1 MDIIIIILIA
11 LIALLVLLWLGL
23 KVKPRPFAPYPAQTL
38 EFEMLQLP
46 DGLPAPVERFYRLVY
61 GNQIPII
68 KSAVISGRAKL
79 RFFGLTFQGRFRF
92 IHNAGQDYRHYI
104 EVTLFGF
111 PVMKVNEYF
120 LDGNGRMELPFGVI
134 EDEPNIN
141 QAANQGLWAES
152 FWLPS
157 ILILDPRIRWKSV
170 DDDSAILIVPFGEDT
185 EQFVCRFD
193 PQSGMPQFL
202 ETMRYRDAA
211 DEQKT
216 LWINEVLEWQEIDGL
231 LSLAVGAVTWFDQGK
246 PWAVFSAEEIVYNV
260 DVNETIRARG
270 VQ

>member
-23 KVKPRPFAPYPAQTL
+23 KVKPRPFAPYPIRTPEL
-38 EFEMLQLP
+38 EMLQLP
-46 DGLPAPVERFYRLVY
+46 DDLPAPVESFYRLVY
-61 GNQIPII
+61 GNQVPII

-79 RFFGLTFQGRFRF
+79 RFFSLTFQGRFRF
-92 IHNAGQDYRHYI
+92 IHNAGQDYHHYI
-104 EVTLFGF
+104 EATLIGF

-120 LDGNGRMELPFGVI
+120 LDGNGRIELPFGVI
-134 EDEPNIN
+134 EDEPKIN
-141 QAANQGLWAES
+141 RAANQGLWAES

-157 ILILDPRIRWKSV
+157 ILITDPRIRWKSV
-170 DDDSAILIVPFGEDT
+170 DDDSAILVVPFGEDA

-193 PQSGMPQFL
+193 PQSGMLQFL

-216 LWINEVLEWQEIDGL
+216 LWINEVLEWREIDGV
-231 LSLAVGAVTWFDQGK
+231 LSLAVVTVISK
-246 PWAVFSAEEIVYNV
+246 MTVTLVLTE
-260 DVNETIRARG
+260 
-270 VQ
+270 

>member
-1 MDIIIIILIA
+1 MDIIIIILVAFIA
-11 LIALLVLLWLGL
+11 FLVLLWLGL
-23 KVKPRPFAPYPAQTL
+23 KVKPRPFAPYPARTPDM
-38 EFEMLQLP
+38 EMLQLP
-46 DGLPAPVERFYRLVY
+46 DDLHAPVERFYRLVY

-92 IHNAGQDYRHYI
+92 IHIAGKDYRHYI
-104 EVTLFGF
+104 EATLFGF
-111 PVMKVNEYF
+111 PLMKVNEYY
-120 LDGNGRMELPFGVI
+120 LDGEGRLELPFGVI
-134 EDEPNIN
+134 EDEHKIN

-157 ILILDPRIRWKSV
+157 ILITDPRIRWKSV
-170 DDDSAILIVPFGEDT
+170 DDDSAILIVPFIEDT

-202 ETMRYRDAA
+202 ETMRYRDAD
-211 DEQKT
+211 DEQKI
-216 LWINEVLEWQEIDGL
+216 LWINEVLVWREIDDM

-246 PWAVFSAEEIVYNV
+246 PWAVFNAEEIVYNV
-260 DVNETIRARG
+260 DVSEAIRARG
-270 VQ
+270 V